1 MKEKSLRETLYI
13 FPLNLRMTNNNLSQE
28 IVNLYDRIVD
38 RVVTL
43 KEETKQKVEEF
54 KEEQNEL
61 GEKLKEKLAKGES
74 LRKKDFDL
82 LIKDIIDKRKQRG
95 QDVARMIGQFKTE
108 EEEMAKGLR
117 QLLSKGEEVRVKDF
131 KKMLVGIRARQEER
145 KPEVEEL
152 TKAASCIKEEVAN
165 MLGNFKKEREETAA
179 QWQKLAVIMQKKRSD
194 KK

>member
-1 MKEKSLRETLYI
+1 MRG
-13 FPLNLRMTNNNLSQE
+13 NNNLSQE
-28 IVNLYDRIVD
+28 IINLYDRIVD

-43 KEETKQKVEEF
+43 KEETKQTVEGF

-61 GEKLKEKLAKGES
+61 REKLKEQLAKGES

-82 LIKDIIDKRKQRG
+82 LIKDIIEKRKQRG
-95 QDVARMIGQFKTE
+95 KDVAIMIEQFKIE

-117 QLLSKGEEVRVKDF
+117 QLLSKGEEVRIKDF

-152 TKAASCIKEEVAN
+152 TKAASYIKGEVAN
-165 MLGNFKKEREETAA
+165 MLESFKKEREETAV
-179 QWQKLAVIMQKKRSD
+179 QWQKLAVIMQKKRGD

>member
-1 MKEKSLRETLYI
+1 MRG
-13 FPLNLRMTNNNLSQE
+13 NNNLSQE
-28 IVNLYDRIVD
+28 IIDLYDRIVD
-38 RVVTL
+38 RVVAL
-43 KEETKQKVEEF
+43 KEETRQTVEEF

-61 GEKLKEKLAKGES
+61 REKLKEKLAKGES

-82 LIKDIIDKRKQRG
+82 LIKDIVEKRKQRG
-95 QDVARMIGQFKTE
+95 KDVAIMIQQFKTE

-117 QLLSKGEEVRVKDF
+117 QLLNKGEEVRIKDF

-152 TKAASCIKEEVAN
+152 TKAASYIKEEVAN
-165 MLGNFKKEREETAA
+165 MLGNFKKEREEAAA

>member
-1 MKEKSLRETLYI
+1 MR
-13 FPLNLRMTNNNLSQE
+13 NNNSFTQE
-28 IVNLYDRIVD
+28 IVGLYDRIVD
-38 RVVTL
+38 RVATL
-43 KEETKQKVEEF
+43 KEETKQTVEEF

-61 GEKLKEKLAKGES
+61 REKLKEKLAKGES

-82 LIKDIIDKRKQRG
+82 LIKDIIEKRKQRG
-95 QDVARMIGQFKTE
+95 QDVARMIEQFKTE

-117 QLLSKGEEVRVKDF
+117 QLLNNGEDVRIKDF

-152 TKAASCIKEEVAN
+152 TKAASYIKEEVAN
-165 MLGNFKKEREETAA
+165 MLESFKKEREETAA
-179 QWQKLAVIMQKKRSD
+179 QWQKLAVTMQEKRSN

>member
-1 MKEKSLRETLYI
+1 MDCIS
-13 FPLNLRMTNNNLSQE
+13 MANNNLSQE
-28 IVNLYDRIVD
+28 IINLYDRIVD

-43 KEETKQKVEEF
+43 KEETRQTVKGF

-61 GEKLKEKLAKGES
+61 REKLKEKLAKGES

-82 LIKDIIDKRKQRG
+82 LIKDIIEKRKQRV
-95 QDVARMIGQFKTE
+95 QDVARMIEQFKTE

-117 QLLSKGEEVRVKDF
+117 HLLANGEEVRIKDF
-131 KKMLVGIRARQEER
+131 KQMLAGIRARQEER

-152 TKAASCIKEEVAN
+152 TKAASYIKEEVAN
-165 MLGNFKKEREETAA
+165 MLGNFRKEREEAAA
-179 QWQKLAVIMQKKRSD
+179 QWKKLAVTMQKKRGD